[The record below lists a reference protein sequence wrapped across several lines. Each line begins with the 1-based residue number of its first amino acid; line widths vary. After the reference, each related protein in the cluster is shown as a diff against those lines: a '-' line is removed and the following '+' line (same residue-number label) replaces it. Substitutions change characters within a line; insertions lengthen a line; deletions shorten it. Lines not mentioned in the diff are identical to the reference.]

1 MAKLMT
7 KKTVWAGLLLLGAVL
22 VTACSD
28 NGEAKARHHLQMA
41 EQALKEGR
49 FSEAKIQIDSIRT
62 QYPKAF
68 EARKEGIGLMQQIDL
83 AEQQRTLAYLDS
95 MLVVQQQAADTAKEG
110 LTLEKDTAYQEM
122 GNYFHPK
129 QTVERALYRSFL
141 RGQVDEVGLMTLTSI
156 YWGERNAHHHAVKVV
171 AKDGTFAETPAS
183 DDVFESEN
191 VGWKTEKADYPS
203 GKDGGV
209 IAFIAMNHGVQTMK
223 AHYIGERSYV
233 INVRPEDSE
242 AIVKLYKLSQALT
255 ALEQVKKERE
265 EALRKIAFVERKMK
279 ENSK

>member
-1 MAKLMT
+1 MKRRTL
-7 KKTVWAGLLLLGAVL
+7 WAGLLLLCAAL
-22 VTACSD
+22 VAACSD
-28 NGEAKARHHLQMA
+28 NGEAQAQQHLQKA
-41 EQALKEGR
+41 EQALKAGQ
-49 FSEAKIQIDSIRT
+49 FNEAKLQIDSIRS

-68 EARKEGIGLMQQIDL
+68 EARKQGIGLMQQIDL
-83 AEQQRTLAYLDS
+83 AEQQRSLAYLDS
-95 MLVVQQQAADTAKEG
+95 TLAAQQQLVSEAKSG
-110 LTLEKDTAYQEM
+110 LMLEKDTAYQEI

-141 RGQVDEVGLMTLTSI
+141 RGQVDEVGAMTLTSI
-156 YWGERNAHHHAVKVV
+156 YWGERHAHHHAVKVV

-183 DDVFESEN
+183 EDVYESEN
-191 VGWKTEKADYPS
+191 VGWKTEKADYPL

-242 AIVKLYKLSQALT
+242 AIVKLYHLSQLLT
-255 ALEQVKKERE
+255 AMEQTKKERE

-279 ENSK
+279 ENK

>member
-1 MAKLMT
+1 M
-7 KKTVWAGLLLLGAVL
+7 KKKVVWAGILLLGAVI

-28 NGEAKARHHLQMA
+28 NGETKAQQHIEKAQAALQSG
-41 EQALKEGR
+41 K
-49 FSEAKIQIDSIRT
+49 FNEAKLQIDSIRS

-68 EARKEGIGLMQQIDL
+68 EARKQGISLMQQIDL

-95 MLVVQQQAADTAKEG
+95 MLTVQNQLVADAKEG
-110 LTLEKDTAYQEM
+110 LVLEKDTAYQEI

-129 QTVERALYRSFL
+129 QTVERTTYLSFL
-141 RGQVDEVGLMTLTSI
+141 RGQVDEAGNMTLTSI

-183 DDVFESEN
+183 EDVYESEN
-191 VGWKTEKADYPS
+191 LSWKIEKADYPL

-242 AIVKLYKLSQALT
+242 AIVKLYTLSQALT
-255 ALEQVKKERE
+255 AQEQMKKERE

-279 ENSK
+279 ESKE

>member
-1 MAKLMT
+1 MR
-7 KKTVWAGLLLLGAVL
+7 KKTVWAGLLLLGACL
-22 VTACSD
+22 VAACGD
-28 NGEAKARHHLQMA
+28 NGESQAQQHLQKA
-41 EQALKEGR
+41 EQALTEGKYN
-49 FSEAKIQIDSIRT
+49 EAKLQIDSIRT

-68 EARKEGIGLMQQIDL
+68 EARKKGIGLMQQIDL
-83 AEQQRTLAYLDS
+83 AEQQRSLAYLDS
-95 MLVVQQQAADTAKEG
+95 TLAVQQQLVAEAKEG
-110 LTLEKDTAYQEM
+110 LVLEKDTAYQEV
-122 GNYFHPK
+122 GNYFHPG
-129 QTVERALYRSFL
+129 QTVKRTLYRSFL
-141 RGQVDEVGLMTLTSI
+141 RGQVDEKGNMTLTSI
-156 YWGERNAHHHAVKVV
+156 YWGERHAHHHAVKVV

-183 DDVFESEN
+183 EDVYESEN
-191 VGWKTEKADYPS
+191 VGWKTEKADYPL

-255 ALEQVKKERE
+255 ALEQTKKERE

-279 ENSK
+279 ENNK

>member
-1 MAKLMT
+1 MR
-7 KKTVWAGLLLLGAVL
+7 KKTVWAGLLLLGVCL
-22 VTACSD
+22 VAACSD
-28 NGEAKARHHLQMA
+28 NGETQARQHLQKA
-41 EQALKEGR
+41 EQALKDGK
-49 FSEAKIQIDSIRT
+49 FNEAKLQIDSIRT

-68 EARKEGIGLMQQIDL
+68 DVRKEGIALMQQIDL
-83 AEQQRTLAYLDS
+83 AEQQRSLAYLDS
-95 MLVVQQQAADTAKEG
+95 TLAVQLQLVAEAKEG
-110 LTLEKDTAYQEM
+110 LVLEKDTAYQEV

-129 QTVERALYRSFL
+129 QTVERTLYRSFL
-141 RGQVDEVGLMTLTSI
+141 RGQVDEKGNMTLTSI
-156 YWGERNAHHHAVKVV
+156 YWGERHAHHHAVKVV
-171 AKDGTFAETPAS
+171 AKDATFAETPAS
-183 DDVFESEN
+183 EDVYESEN
-191 VGWKTEKADYPS
+191 VGWKTEKADYPL

-255 ALEQVKKERE
+255 ALEQTKKERE

-279 ENSK
+279 ENNK

>member
-1 MAKLMT
+1 MR
-7 KKTVWAGLLLLGAVL
+7 KKTVWAGLLLLGVCL
-22 VTACSD
+22 VAACSD
-28 NGEAKARHHLQMA
+28 NGETQARQHLQKA
-41 EQALKEGR
+41 EQALKDGK
-49 FSEAKIQIDSIRT
+49 FNEAKLQIDSIRT

-68 EARKEGIGLMQQIDL
+68 EARKKGIGLMQQIDL
-83 AEQQRTLAYLDS
+83 AEQQRSLAYLDS
-95 MLVVQQQAADTAKEG
+95 TLAVQLQLVAEAKEG
-110 LTLEKDTAYQEM
+110 LVLEKDTAYQEV

-129 QTVERALYRSFL
+129 QTVERTLYRSFL
-141 RGQVDEVGLMTLTSI
+141 RGQVDEKGNMTLTSI
-156 YWGERNAHHHAVKVV
+156 YWGERHAHHHAVKVV
-171 AKDGTFAETPAS
+171 AKDATFAETPAS
-183 DDVFESEN
+183 EDVYESEN
-191 VGWKTEKADYPS
+191 VGWKTEKADYPL

-255 ALEQVKKERE
+255 ALEQTKKERE

-279 ENSK
+279 ENNK

>member
-1 MAKLMT
+1 MR
-7 KKTVWAGLLLLGAVL
+7 KKTVWAGLLLLGACL
-22 VTACSD
+22 VAACGD
-28 NGEAKARHHLQMA
+28 NGESQAQQHLQKA
-41 EQALKEGR
+41 EQALTEEKYN
-49 FSEAKIQIDSIRT
+49 EAKLQIDSIRT

-68 EARKEGIGLMQQIDL
+68 EARKKGIGLMQQIDL
-83 AEQQRTLAYLDS
+83 AEQQRSLAYLDS
-95 MLVVQQQAADTAKEG
+95 TLAVQQQLVAEAKEG
-110 LTLEKDTAYQEM
+110 LVLEKDTAYQEV

-129 QTVERALYRSFL
+129 QTEERTLYRSFL
-141 RGQVDEVGLMTLTSI
+141 RGQVDEKGDMTLTSI
-156 YWGERNAHHHAVKVV
+156 YWGERHAHHHAVKVV
-171 AKDGTFAETPAS
+171 AKDATFAETPGS
-183 DDVFESEN
+183 EDVYESEN
-191 VGWKTEKADYPS
+191 VGWKTEKADYPL

-255 ALEQVKKERE
+255 ALEQTKKERE

-279 ENSK
+279 ENNK